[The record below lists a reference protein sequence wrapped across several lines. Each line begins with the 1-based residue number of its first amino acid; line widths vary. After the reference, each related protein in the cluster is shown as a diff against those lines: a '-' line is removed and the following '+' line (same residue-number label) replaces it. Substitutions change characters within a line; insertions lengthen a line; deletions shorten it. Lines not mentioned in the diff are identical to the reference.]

1 MMRRFRFGGNMRK
14 TLLALSVMIISS
26 VSFSVSAADSSIQK
40 QLDAQQR
47 AMLEMQNQLD
57 FYNQQIASLRG
68 DIEKLQYDLNKVK
81 EQMANTAAAPSAP
94 AVQNANSSQQQ
105 GSSSGSNSAAPQNR
119 NNQAS
124 AQNSGFTLE
133 GNLKTADA
141 QAKAAYDNAYKFV
154 TANNLAAA
162 EKEFSAYLQSYPDN
176 SLTPNAWYWLGQVQ
190 YKQNKLDEARVSFL
204 NVARFTATPKRPDSL
219 YKLGLISKL
228 KGDKDKAKQF
238 FELVINKYPADTAA
252 NLSRQELQNM

>member
-1 MMRRFRFGGNMRK
+1 MRK
-14 TLLALSVMIISS
+14 TLLALSLMILGS
-26 VSFSVSAADSSIQK
+26 VSFAVPAADSSVQK

-47 AMLEMQNQLD
+47 AMLEVQNQLD

-68 DIEKLQYDLNKVK
+68 DIEKLQYDLKKVK
-81 EQMANTAAAPSAP
+81 EQMANAAAASSATP
-94 AVQNANSSQQQ
+94 AAQNAASSQTQS
-105 GSSSGSNSAAPQNR
+105 SSSGSNNAAAQNGT
-119 NNQAS
+119 NQAAS
-124 AQNSGFTLE
+124 QNSGFTLE

-162 EKEFSAYLQSYPDN
+162 EKEFAAYLQSYPDN

-190 YKQNKLDEARVSFL
+190 YKQNKLDDARVSFL
-204 NVARFTATPKRPDSL
+204 NVARFTATPKRPDAL

>member
-1 MMRRFRFGGNMRK
+1 MRK
-14 TLLALSVMIISS
+14 TLLALSLMILSS
-26 VSFSVSAADSSIQK
+26 VSFAVPAADSSVQK

-47 AMLEMQNQLD
+47 AMLEVQNQLD

-68 DIEKLQYDLNKVK
+68 DIEKLQYDLKKVK
-81 EQMANTAAAPSAP
+81 EQMANAAAASP
-94 AVQNANSSQQQ
+94 ATPAAQNVASSQTQS
-105 GSSSGSNSAAPQNR
+105 SSSGSNNAAAQNGT
-119 NNQAS
+119 NQAAS
-124 AQNSGFTLE
+124 QNSGFTLE

-162 EKEFSAYLQSYPDN
+162 EKEFAAYLQSYPDN

-190 YKQNKLDEARVSFL
+190 YKQNKLDDARVSFL

-252 NLSRQELQNM
+252 NLSRQELQKL

>member
-1 MMRRFRFGGNMRK
+1 MRK
-14 TLLALSVMIISS
+14 TLLALSLMILGS
-26 VSFSVSAADSSIQK
+26 VSFSVPAADSSVQK

-47 AMLEMQNQLD
+47 AMLEVQNQLD

-68 DIEKLQYDLNKVK
+68 DIEKLQYDLKKVK
-81 EQMANTAAAPSAP
+81 EQMANAAAASP
-94 AVQNANSSQQQ
+94 ATPAAQNAASSQTQS
-105 GSSSGSNSAAPQNR
+105 SSSGSNNAAAQSGT
-119 NNQAS
+119 NQAAS
-124 AQNSGFTLE
+124 QNSGFTLE

-162 EKEFSAYLQSYPDN
+162 EKEFAAYLQSYPDN

-190 YKQNKLDEARVSFL
+190 YKQNKLDDARVSFL

-252 NLSRQELQNM
+252 NLSRQELQKM

>member
-1 MMRRFRFGGNMRK
+1 MRK
-14 TLLALSVMIISS
+14 TLLALSLMILGT
-26 VSFSVSAADSSIQK
+26 VSFSVPAADSSVQK

-68 DIEKLQYDLNKVK
+68 DIEKLQYDLKKVK
-81 EQMANTAAAPSAP
+81 EQMANAAQSSPSAAAA
-94 AVQNANSSQQQ
+94 QNANSPQTQNSLPA
-105 GSSSGSNSAAPQNR
+105 SNGAAAQNAA
-119 NNQAS
+119 NQAAS
-124 AQNSGFTLE
+124 QNSGFTLE
-133 GNLKTADA
+133 SNLKTADA

-162 EKEFSAYLQSYPDN
+162 EKEFAAYLQSYPDN

-190 YKQNKLDEARVSFL
+190 YKQNKLDESRVSFL

-252 NLSRQELQNM
+252 NLSRQELQKL

>member
-1 MMRRFRFGGNMRK
+1 
-14 TLLALSVMIISS
+14 
-26 VSFSVSAADSSIQK
+26 
-40 QLDAQQR
+40 
-47 AMLEMQNQLD
+47 
-57 FYNQQIASLRG
+57 
-68 DIEKLQYDLNKVK
+68 
-81 EQMANTAAAPSAP
+81 MANTAAAPSAP
-94 AVQNANSSQQQ
+94 AVQKRQFINNSKEVRP
-105 GSSSGSNSAAPQNR
+105 AVTALHR
-119 NNQAS
+119 KTENNQAS

-141 QAKAAYDNAYKFV
+141 QAKSAYDNAYKFV

-219 YKLGLISKL
+219 YKIRAYKQI
-228 KGDKDKAKQF
+228 KG
-238 FELVINKYPADTAA
+238 
-252 NLSRQELQNM
+252 R

>member
-1 MMRRFRFGGNMRK
+1 MR
-14 TLLALSVMIISS
+14 SS
-26 VSFSVSAADSSIQK
+26 VRCWRCKINWIFIINK
-40 QLDAQQR
+40 
-47 AMLEMQNQLD
+47 
-57 FYNQQIASLRG
+57 LRLCAVTSK
-68 DIEKLQYDLNKVK
+68 KLQYDLNKVK

-105 GSSSGSNSAAPQNR
+105 GSSSGSNSAAPQNG

-162 EKEFSAYLQSYPDN
+162 EKGIFSLS
-176 SLTPNAWYWLGQVQ
+176 
-190 YKQNKLDEARVSFL
+190 
-204 NVARFTATPKRPDSL
+204 
-219 YKLGLISKL
+219 SKL
-228 KGDKDKAKQF
+228 
-238 FELVINKYPADTAA
+238 
-252 NLSRQELQNM
+252 S

>member
-1 MMRRFRFGGNMRK
+1 MRK
-14 TLLALSVMIISS
+14 TLLALSLMILGT
-26 VSFSVSAADSSIQK
+26 VSFSVPAADSSVQK

-68 DIEKLQYDLNKVK
+68 DIEKLQYDLKKVK
-81 EQMANTAAAPSAP
+81 EQMANAAQSSPSA
-94 AVQNANSSQQQ
+94 ASAQNANSPQTQNSLP
-105 GSSSGSNSAAPQNR
+105 SSNGGAAQNAA
-119 NNQAS
+119 NQATS
-124 AQNSGFTLE
+124 QNSGFTLE

-162 EKEFSAYLQSYPDN
+162 EKEFAAYLQSYPDN

-252 NLSRQELQNM
+252 NLSRQELQKL

>member
-1 MMRRFRFGGNMRK
+1 MRK
-14 TLLALSVMIISS
+14 TLLALSLMILGS
-26 VSFSVSAADSSIQK
+26 VSFAVPAADSSVQK

-47 AMLEMQNQLD
+47 AMLEVQNQLD

-68 DIEKLQYDLNKVK
+68 DIEKLQYDLKKVK
-81 EQMANTAAAPSAP
+81 EQMANAAAASSATP
-94 AVQNANSSQQQ
+94 AAQNAASSQTQS
-105 GSSSGSNSAAPQNR
+105 SSSGSNNAAAQNGT
-119 NNQAS
+119 NQAAS
-124 AQNSGFTLE
+124 QNSGFTLE

-162 EKEFSAYLQSYPDN
+162 EKEFAAYLQSYPDN

-190 YKQNKLDEARVSFL
+190 YKQNKLDDARVSFL

-252 NLSRQELQNM
+252 NLSRQELQKM

>member
-1 MMRRFRFGGNMRK
+1 MRK
-14 TLLALSVMIISS
+14 TLLALSLMLGV
-26 VSFSVSAADSSIQK
+26 VSFSVSAADASVQK

-68 DIEKLQYDLNKVK
+68 DIEKLQYDLKKVK
-81 EQMANTAAAPSAP
+81 EQMANAAVPQANKP
-94 AVQNANSSQQQ
+94 AEQKVNSSQQQ
-105 GSSSGSNSAAPQNR
+105 NSSSNSNSAAAQNGT
-119 NNQAS
+119 NQAS
-124 AQNSGFTLE
+124 SQSSGFTLE
-133 GNLKTADA
+133 SNLKTADDK
-141 QAKAAYDNAYKFV
+141 AKAAYDNAYKFV
-154 TANNLAAA
+154 TANDLTAA
-162 EKEFSAYLQSYPDN
+162 EKGFSAYLQSYPDN

-204 NVARFTATPKRPDSL
+204 NVARFTSTPKRPDSL

-252 NLSRQELQNM
+252 NLSRQELQSM